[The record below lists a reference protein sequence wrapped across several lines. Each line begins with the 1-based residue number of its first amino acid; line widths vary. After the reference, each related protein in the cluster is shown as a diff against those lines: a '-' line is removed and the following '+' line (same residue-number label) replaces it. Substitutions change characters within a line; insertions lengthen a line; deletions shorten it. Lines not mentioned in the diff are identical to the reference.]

1 MSASRGVGGRAGRM
15 RGLVWPLVIVV
26 VLILVGVAA
35 VLTPR
40 DDARPGDPDSTGPAG
55 AAAVARVLAA
65 QKHTQVEPVRSV
77 AELRAARV
85 DSDTTLLV
93 VGSAE
98 LSEASAAAVAAKAP
112 LAGRLVLL
120 APDNAALDKLGVPAR
135 LSPEPRIEESA
146 KCSSD
151 DVAHDDRL
159 PLGSRAYVVESGVRA
174 QACFP
179 VAAAEEPLSA
189 KGAGPDGSARVALGA
204 RQAALASGLGSEARE
219 PASPVVFRSE
229 ATGPRAAA
237 LATAA
242 SGGHARTAAH
252 AGDVQPAAGTPS
264 GVAGAF
270 VEIAPSPELPVSVF
284 LLGTPDL
291 LSNAAITSRDNAG
304 IAVRT
309 LAHQRRLVWFVPP
322 VDDTPMAAKS
332 TPVPPWFVPG
342 VAVLGLAALTLC
354 LWRGRRLGRL
364 VREPLPAVVHAVE
377 TTQARG
383 RLYRQAKD
391 PAHAWDIVRD
401 AALARW
407 RRRVSL
413 PTDAPTE
420 HVAAAVAE
428 ATGRTR
434 DDVAHLL
441 TTTPANDAEFARA
454 STELRRIDREVHTG

>member
-1 MSASRGVGGRAGRM
+1 MSTSRGGRAGRM

-98 LSEASAAAVAAKAP
+98 LSEASAAAAVAAKAP

-135 LSPEPRIEESA
+135 FSPEARIEESA
-146 KCSSD
+146 DCYSD
-151 DVAHDDRL
+151 DVARDDRL
-159 PLGSRAYVVESGVRA
+159 PLGSRAYAVESGVRA

-189 KGAGPDGSARVALGA
+189 SGAGPDGSARVAL
-204 RQAALASGLGSEARE
+204 AADPAAQASGLGSQTPAV
-219 PASPVVFRSE
+219 ASPVVSRPD
-229 ATGPRAAA
+229 ATGPRAAD

-252 AGDVQPAAGTPS
+252 SGDVQPAAGTPS

-270 VEIAPSPELPVSVF
+270 VEIAPSPALPVSVF

-322 VDDTPMAAKS
+322 VDDAAAAAKS

-413 PTDAPTE
+413 PADAPTE

-434 DDVAHLL
+434 DDVAHLI

-454 STELRRIDREVHTG
+454 STELRKIDREVHTG